1 MTESVIQSPESV
13 GSWPLSAG
21 CFSDVGPRSLSA
33 PYWPVWVR
41 VTLARS
47 KSENLEGRGSPDCSS
62 SSRPGEA
69 LWSRGAN
76 GEISVSSWW
85 SQSLL
90 PGVGSLGILALGP
103 PRPEFRQGGS
113 IFTGFIFVSTGQ
125 ALCGIKH

>member
-1 MTESVIQSPESV
+1 MAESVIQSPESV

-47 KSENLEGRGSPDCSS
+47 KSENLEGKGGPDCSS

-69 LWSRGAN
+69 LWSKGAN
-76 GEISVSSWW
+76 GEICFQLVEPKPSSWN
-85 SQSLL
+85 
-90 PGVGSLGILALGP
+90 
-103 PRPEFRQGGS
+103 RQPWHFS
-113 IFTGFIFVSTGQ
+113 IGTATS
-125 ALCGIKH
+125 